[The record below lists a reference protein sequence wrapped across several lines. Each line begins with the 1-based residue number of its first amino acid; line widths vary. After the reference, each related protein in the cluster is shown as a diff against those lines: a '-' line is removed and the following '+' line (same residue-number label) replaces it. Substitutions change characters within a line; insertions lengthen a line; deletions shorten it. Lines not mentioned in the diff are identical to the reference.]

1 MTLHSPLDHYE
12 RRIQHRHEIA
22 GCILW
27 EPQLLRTQLRRR
39 SLEQATIVDVS
50 MNGAL
55 VRARANTAITRG
67 ARISIGL
74 QSHRG
79 LVAVRSIE
87 ATEDESLSD
96 YGVQFL
102 WLDPAIQAFFDDAL
116 SSETTLDFEW
126 R

>member
-12 RRIQHRHEIA
+12 RRIQYRHEIA
-22 GCILW
+22 GCIIW
-27 EPQLLRTQLRRR
+27 EPQVLRTQLRRR
-39 SLEQATIVDVS
+39 ALEQATIVDVS

-67 ARISIGL
+67 ARVSIGL

-87 ATEDESLSD
+87 PTEDELLSD

-102 WLDPAIQAFFDDAL
+102 WLDPAIQAFFDEAA
-116 SSETTLDFEW
+116 SSAGPLDFAW